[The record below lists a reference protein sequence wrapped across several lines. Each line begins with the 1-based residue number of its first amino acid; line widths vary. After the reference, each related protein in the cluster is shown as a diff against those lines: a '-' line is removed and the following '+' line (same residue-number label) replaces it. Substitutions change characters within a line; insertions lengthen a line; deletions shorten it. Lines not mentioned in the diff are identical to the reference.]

1 MVELNN
7 SAFSYDLA
15 RYVFLNPFP
24 SVSDF
29 DSRGFNRIKPL
40 IKLQLHKEQGGL
52 CVYCEK
58 RLKANEGQIEHI
70 KPKSGRTPYPN
81 LCFQYI
87 NYAHSCINN
96 KTCGQKKK
104 DGLLPIEPKIGC
116 NDNFSLLTDG
126 SIEPIN
132 GLTRREKHTVIQTRD
147 MLGLN
152 HSVLKRDR
160 EKLIKIYISLL
171 HSHPS
176 TVHIFIKSKPFIH
189 ILKRL

>member
-7 SAFSYDLA
+7 RAFSYDLA
-15 RYVFLNPFP
+15 GYIFLNPNP

-29 DSRGFNRIKPL
+29 DSVIFNRIKPM
-40 IKLQLHKEQGGL
+40 IKAQLHKEQGGL

-58 RLKANEGQIEHI
+58 KLAKDEGQIEHI
-70 KPKSGRTPYPN
+70 KPKSGRTPYPH

-104 DGLLPIEPKIGC
+104 DGILPIEPKIGC
-116 NDNFSLLTDG
+116 NEQFSLSTDG
-126 SIEPIN
+126 FIVPIE
-132 GLTRREKHTVIQTRD
+132 GLTRREKHKVIQTRD

-152 HSVLKRDR
+152 NSTLVLEREKIITNYTFLLRQNPIKAYAYIKDR
-160 EKLIKIYISLL
+160 E
-171 HSHPS
+171 
-176 TVHIFIKSKPFIH
+176 FRH
-189 ILKRL
+189 ILKRI